1 MSTANRL
8 PRVTATEHRLLE
20 FELSKDDEEMLASV
34 TVTDGD
40 YVPPHLE
47 REPEPTPRDI
57 RKLATAINSLRRHLL
72 MMEQVLG
79 DLEERRTQAQILA
92 TERVQAMFARVR
104 TGGRT

>member
-1 MSTANRL
+1 MSAANHL
-8 PRVTATEHRLLE
+8 PRVTAAEHKLLE

-34 TVTDGD
+34 TVSDDD

-72 MMEQVLG
+72 TMEQVLG
-79 DLEERRTQAQILA
+79 DLEERRVRSQVQSA
-92 TERVQAMFARVR
+92 ERVQAMLDRVR
-104 TGGRT
+104 TGGRP